1 MLVAYMLAGTV
12 ALPAAVPCW
21 IWCKRSSRATY
32 ELDQDTLLD
41 VEVMNVHLRHLSY
54 VGLARAQ
61 YAGPQRFDG
70 PPGDASG
77 ASGKQIN
84 ETTPET
90 VVRSLDSEV

>member
-12 ALPAAVPCW
+12 ALAVPCW

-41 VEVMNVHLRHLSY
+41 VGVINVHLRHLSY

-61 YAGPQRFDG
+61 HAGPQRFDG

-90 VVRSLDSEV
+90 VVRTLDSEV